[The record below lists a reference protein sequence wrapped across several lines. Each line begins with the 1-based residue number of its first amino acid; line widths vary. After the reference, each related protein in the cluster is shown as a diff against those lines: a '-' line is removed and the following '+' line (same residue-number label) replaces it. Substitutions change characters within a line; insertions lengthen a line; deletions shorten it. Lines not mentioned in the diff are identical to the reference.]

1 MVFTSQ
7 GRSPRDANTITSIL
21 SSSLYSLYSDDERME
36 VNGDEST
43 NEDKS
48 EEVESGDNTN
58 DENEKSSNEEGAM
71 SDDAYNENGSEES
84 ERDL

>member
-1 MVFTSQ
+1 MNAEEVLEQLFTPEEPVSDLQ
-7 GRSPRDANTITSIL
+7 WEDKE
-21 SSSLYSLYSDDERME
+21 YSDDERME

-58 DENEKSSNEEGAM
+58 EDTDYDIEEGSNEE
-71 SDDAYNENGSEES
+71 S
-84 ERDL
+84 